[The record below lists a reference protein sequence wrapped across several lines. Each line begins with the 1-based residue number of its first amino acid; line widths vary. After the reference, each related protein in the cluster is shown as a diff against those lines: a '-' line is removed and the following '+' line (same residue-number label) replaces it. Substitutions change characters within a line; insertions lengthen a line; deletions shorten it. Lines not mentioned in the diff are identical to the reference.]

1 MKNTLKTQLF
11 KMIKN
16 TASERN
22 MSQRDLGKALQ
33 VSQPRISN
41 LLDERQDLFSIDKLL
56 EFVDTLGYHVE
67 IKAVEK
73 ETVQ

>member
-1 MKNTLKTQLF
+1 MKNALKTQLF

-67 IKAVEK
+67 IKAVQK
-73 ETVQ
+73 ETV

>member
-1 MKNTLKTQLF
+1 MKNALKTQLF
-11 KMIKN
+11 KVIKN

-67 IKAVEK
+67 IKAVQK
-73 ETVQ
+73 ETV

>member
-1 MKNTLKTQLF
+1 MKNALKTQLF
-11 KMIKN
+11 KVIKN
-16 TASERN
+16 TATERN
-22 MSQRDLGKALQ
+22 MSQREMGKTLQ

-56 EFVDTLGYHVE
+56 EFVDTLGYDVE

-73 ETVQ
+73 ETV